1 MTEKRFKKISSVV
14 SHRQKGLTIV
24 IENVHDPHNVSAI
37 FRTADAVG
45 IDEIYLIYN
54 TNKFPKIGRISSASA
69 NKWIERHHF
78 KCVDECYKE
87 LRRKKFKIYTTYMK
101 DDEKNLSLY
110 EIDLTKRSAI
120 VIGNEHTGLTEEAV
134 EKADANFLIPM
145 YGMVQSLNVSV
156 ASAVC
161 IYEALRQRELAGKY
175 SKSQFTSKELKEKI
189 QHYLSK

>member
-1 MTEKRFKKISSVV
+1 MTEKRFEKISSVV
-14 SHRQKGLTIV
+14 GHRQKGLTIV

-69 NKWIERHHF
+69 NKWIERRHY
-78 KCVDECYKE
+78 KSVDECYKE
-87 LRRKKFKIYTTYMK
+87 LRRKKFRIYTTYMK
-101 DDEKNLSLY
+101 EGVKNLSLY
-110 EIDLTKRSAI
+110 ELDLTKKTAI
-120 VIGNEHTGLTEEAV
+120 VIGNEHAGLSEEAV
-134 EKADANFLIPM
+134 QKADENFLIPM